1 MRLSTISIN
10 NLRRRKGKM
19 AFVTLGLLIG
29 VATMV
34 TMFSITSAMKADTER
49 KLDEYGAN
57 IVITPKANDLALTYG
72 GIAVAGV
79 AYDVKELSQE
89 DVATIRTIKNSENLS
104 AVAPKLFGAAL
115 VEGNQVLV
123 VGVDFRQEMRLKKW
137 WEVQGQVPGHPSE
150 VLLGHLAAQKLQ
162 KSPGDPLRIGD
173 ADFSVAGVLDETGSQ
188 EDSLVY
194 VDLGAAQRLL
204 GKPGKVS
211 MVEVAALC
219 TSCPI
224 EEIVA
229 QISEV
234 LPDARVSALQQAVK
248 AREQTVE
255 QLSNFSLAVSV
266 VVLFVGALVV
276 LNTMMSSINERTREI
291 GIFRAIGFR
300 KVHVMSIILLEALVV
315 SALAGV
321 LGWIGG
327 TLISAFVAPRLAQL
341 SVGLSWDPGL
351 GMAAIALAIV
361 VGMVSS
367 VYPAVRASNLDP
379 AEALRFI

>member
-19 AFVTLGLLIG
+19 AFLTLGLLIG

-79 AYDVKELSQE
+79 AYDVKELSQK

-123 VGVDFRQEMRLKKW
+123 VGVDFSQEMRLKKW
-137 WEVQGQVPGHPSE
+137 WEVQGQVPTDPSD

-194 VDLGAAQRLL
+194 ADLGATQRLL

-321 LGWIGG
+321 LGWVGG
-327 TLISAFVAPRLAQL
+327 TLIGAFAAPRLAQL
-341 SVGLSWDPGL
+341 SVGVSWDPGL
-351 GMAAIALAIV
+351 GIAAVALAIV

-367 VYPAVRASNLDP
+367 VYPAARASNLDP